1 MRTRLSGR
9 IAWVVDSMAGL
20 RLLGIAMLCAAASSG
35 CATIF
40 TGSSQQM
47 TVSSQPPGAR
57 VFVDGAY
64 TGVTPMT
71 LILKTERDHT
81 VTLQHEGFQDTISPV
96 TREFNPI
103 AALNLF
109 GVVCWVVDL
118 ATGALWRFPPNAIY
132 VAMQPVGAPGSYPP
146 PPMVVPPGTPPPT
159 GYPPPAYQPPPAAYP
174 PPGAA
179 PAPYQPPSR
188 PPQPP
193 PVPSSPPT

>member
-9 IAWVVDSMAGL
+9 NAWVVVVMA
-20 RLLGIAMLCAAASSG
+20 ALCATASSG
-35 CATIF
+35 CATII
-40 TGSSQQM
+40 TGSAQQM

-71 LILKTERDHT
+71 LMLKTERDHA
-81 VTLQHEGFQDTISPV
+81 VTLQHEGYQDTISPV

-132 VAMQPVGAPGSYPP
+132 VAMQPQGGPGSYPP
-146 PPMVVPPGTPPPT
+146 PPLVIPPGT
-159 GYPPPAYQPPPAAYP
+159 PPPAYQPPPPGIVPSP
-174 PPGAA
+174 PPAAA
-179 PAPYQPPSR
+179 PPPYAL

-193 PVPSSPPT
+193 PIPSSPPESN

>member
-9 IAWVVDSMAGL
+9 LAWGVDSLAGV
-20 RLLGIAMLCAAASSG
+20 RLLAIAVLCAAASSG

-40 TGSSQQM
+40 TGSAQPM

-71 LILKTERDHT
+71 LILKTERDHA
-81 VTLQHEGFQDTISPV
+81 VTLQHEGYQDTVSPV

-132 VAMQPVGAPGSYPP
+132 VAMQPLGAPGSYPP
-146 PPMVVPPGTPPPT
+146 PPMVIPPGTPPPT
-159 GYPPPAYQPPPAAYP
+159 GYPPPAYQPPPPGAVPPRPYSPP
-174 PPGAA
+174 PPGA
-179 PAPYQPPSR
+179 
-188 PPQPP
+188 PQPP
-193 PVPSSPPT
+193 PIPSSPPPPG

>member
-9 IAWVVDSMAGL
+9 NASVVVV
-20 RLLGIAMLCAAASSG
+20 GIVVLCATASSG
-35 CATIF
+35 CATLI
-40 TGSSQQM
+40 TGSSQPM

-81 VTLQHEGFQDTISPV
+81 VALQHEGYQDTISPV
-96 TREFNPI
+96 AREFNPI
-103 AALNLF
+103 AALNLV
-109 GVVCWVVDL
+109 GLVCWVVDI

-132 VAMQPVGAPGSYPP
+132 VAMQPLGAPGSYPP
-146 PPMVVPPGTPPPT
+146 PPLVIPPGTPPP
-159 GYPPPAYQPPPAAYP
+159 GYQPPPPGMAPSP
-174 PPGAA
+174 PPGA
-179 PAPYQPPSR
+179 PPPPYSL

-193 PVPSSPPT
+193 PIPSSPPTSN